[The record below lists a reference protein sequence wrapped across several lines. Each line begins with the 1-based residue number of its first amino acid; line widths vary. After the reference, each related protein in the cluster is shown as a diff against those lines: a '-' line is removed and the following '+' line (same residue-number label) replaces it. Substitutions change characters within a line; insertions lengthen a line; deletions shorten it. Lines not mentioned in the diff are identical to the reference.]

1 MAQSKYK
8 RHSRGGRFR
17 QQGEGSR
24 AAVDEIRRQR
34 QTEIDA
40 LKTQA
45 LQQKERDSL
54 QISGIRNVAKNE
66 AENRQILQDLEN
78 KIYQNKRNA
87 ISVRSETEVDAL
99 LGQAK
104 ELGRESDFWKEFA
117 TKHSQN
123 YAQLATGIY
132 DYAQYRA
139 AINAYEGMS
148 DNQKNLAIASYENNY
163 NIVENEMGESIIEI
177 NSLKDRKDLITSTV
191 GRFANNRYL
200 HKMLANDY
208 IQTNKATQDLLRSAT
223 TPDGKALYNK
233 DTAAAM
239 TMNKAYNF
247 IHSHGI
253 PLNSEAAQKIISSA
267 KQTAVIEVT
276 SLTKA
281 DELKTDTL
289 DIDELIRVVKDN
301 YAEINNPAYYVN
313 KKGEKVYVENDNAIK
328 LKNFIAS
335 KTGQESLRVASG
347 RERFYDN
354 LYLLYHAIDG
364 SHVKGTS
371 GILAP
376 GDPSRQAETPKQK
389 WARVLEKVADGLD
402 FKTVADGV
410 DILNIPVRNMKTGQ
424 VILNKNGE
432 PAEYLLDKHPELKTE
447 ITRILREKQKNSIS
461 DRDLKIRTEQLKG
474 FTKFNTQLEEDFNN
488 NNFINTLLNEDWQLA
503 ASSWALDKKNF
514 GSEESNFILDVLGQ
528 SPELFS
534 KQKKFS
540 DNKIL
545 SQRISRVDNEFFSG
559 DVNGALFSYTQIGEE
574 VPRLVKMHEALV
586 AANKLPNFSKEVKE
600 FISNEFAGNIAG
612 GLTAKNIANK
622 NDLLHMIDK
631 GIGRFMVVWA
641 SQSDI
646 VDVEARFQATKDI
659 LDKEITA
666 GLTKQ
671 TGWAAATEFLKD
683 KNQIVGYR
691 FAALEN
697 KGVPTGTVY
706 KQSDIESFFSIW
718 DTNFENATS
727 AGFLKDATWTG
738 DQNSINKQKVQDV
751 LITRFDDLVTL
762 DDAYRLLNA
771 ISTGTADNQK
781 TIPSNL
787 AKFIAVSK
795 KQGHGLTTREIMNMA
810 IEHIKNEGDSIWTQD
825 QTIDSQFKDYN
836 YEWPAHQDDLI
847 KKTCNITPRDTAD
860 GIGITT
866 CQFLKDRGIDMNQS
880 IITNYLRERE
890 RFN

>member
-24 AAVDEIRRQR
+24 AGVDNIRQQR

-54 QISGIRNVAKNE
+54 QIAGLRNVSKTE
-66 AENRQILQDLEN
+66 AENRNILQDLEN

-87 ISVRSETEVDAL
+87 ITVRSQTEVDAL

-104 ELGRESDFWKEFA
+104 ELGREAEFWEEFA

-123 YAQLATGIY
+123 YAKLATGVY
-132 DYAQYRA
+132 DYAQYRS
-139 AINAYEGMS
+139 AINAYESMS
-148 DNQKNLAIASYENNY
+148 DDQKNLAVASYENNY

-223 TPDGKALYNK
+223 TPDGKALYSK

-289 DIDELIRVVKDN
+289 DIEELIRVAKDN

-335 KTGQESLRVASG
+335 KTGNESLRVASG
-347 RERFYDN
+347 RERFN
-354 LYLLYHAIDG
+354 NSLYLIYHALDG
-364 SHVKGTS
+364 SHVKGTN

-389 WARVLEKVADGLD
+389 WTRVLEMVADGLD

-410 DILNIPVRNMKTGQ
+410 DILNIPVRDMKSGQ
-424 VILNKNGE
+424 VILNKNNE

-447 ITRILREKQKNSIS
+447 IIRILKEKQSNSIS

-474 FTKFNTQLEEDFNN
+474 FTKFNTQLESDFDD
-488 NNFINTLLNEDWQLA
+488 NNFINTLLNKDWVLS
-503 ASSWALDKKNF
+503 ASTWALDKKNS

-534 KQKKFS
+534 KQGKFS

-545 SQRISRVDNEFFSG
+545 SQKIYRVDNEFFSG

-574 VPRLVKMHEALV
+574 VPRLAKMHEALV
-586 AANKLPNFSKEVKE
+586 DANKIPEFSKEVKN
-600 FISNEFAGNIAG
+600 FITNEFAGNIAG
-612 GLTAKNIANK
+612 GITSKNIANK
-622 NDLLHMIDK
+622 NDLLHMVDK
-631 GIGRFMVVWA
+631 GVGRFMVVWA
-641 SQSDI
+641 SKSDI
-646 VDVEARFQATKDI
+646 VDVDARLQATKDI
-659 LDKEITA
+659 LDKEISD
-666 GLTKQ
+666 GLNKQ
-671 TGWAAATEFLKD
+671 IGWAAATELGSSGDTVLGYKFNALSNKD
-683 KNQIVGYR
+683 
-691 FAALEN
+691 
-697 KGVPTGTVY
+697 VPTGTVY
-706 KQSDIESFFSIW
+706 KDKDIDNFFSIW
-718 DTNFENATS
+718 DNNFETLS
-727 AGFLKDATWTG
+727 SGGFFDDATWTG
-738 DQNSINKQKVQDV
+738 DQDSINKQKVKDV

-771 ISTGTADNQK
+771 ISTGTASNQSLPK
-781 TIPSNL
+781 NL
-787 AKFIAVSK
+787 AKFIKGSK
-795 KQGHGLTTREIMNMA
+795 RHQHGLTTRDIMNMA
-810 IEHIKNEGDSIWTQD
+810 IEHIKNNGDSIWTKD

-836 YEWPAHQDDLI
+836 YEWPASTDDLI

-866 CQFLKDRGIDMNQS
+866 CQFLKDRGIDMNQT
-880 IITNYLRERE
+880 IIEEYIRKRE

>member
-24 AAVDEIRRQR
+24 AAIDEIRRQR
-34 QTEIDA
+34 QIEIDA

-45 LQQKERDSL
+45 LQQKEQDSL
-54 QISGIRNVAKNE
+54 QISGLRNVAKNE
-66 AENRQILQDLEN
+66 AENRNILQNLEN

-87 ISVRSETEVDAL
+87 ITVRSQTEVDAL

-104 ELGRESDFWKEFA
+104 ELGREAEFWEEFA
-117 TKHSQN
+117 TKHSAN
-123 YAQLATGIY
+123 YASLATGVFE
-132 DYAQYRA
+132 YAQYRA

-148 DNQKNLAIASYENNY
+148 DDQKNLTVASYENNY
-163 NIVENEMGESIIEI
+163 NIVENEMSESIIEI
-177 NSLKDRKDLITSTV
+177 KSLKDRKDLITSTV

-223 TPDGKALYNK
+223 TADGRVLYNK
-233 DTAAAM
+233 NTAAVM

-253 PLNSEAAQKIISSA
+253 PLNSAAAQKILSNA
-267 KQTAVIEVT
+267 KQTAVVETT
-276 SLTKA
+276 SLTKS
-281 DELKTDTL
+281 DNYKTDQL
-289 DIDELIRVVKDN
+289 DIQEHIRLAKD
-301 YAEINNPAYYVN
+301 ALVDINRAATKPYKN
-313 KKGEKVYVENDNAIK
+313 KYGTSISGH
-328 LKNFIAS
+328 I
-335 KTGQESLRVASG
+335 SG
-347 RERFYDN
+347 REEFNDS
-354 LYLLYHAIDG
+354 LYLLYHVIEG
-364 SHVKGTS
+364 SHVKGANNT
-371 GILAP
+371 IIAP
-376 GDPSRQAETPKQK
+376 GDPSRLAETPKQK
-389 WARVLEKVADGLD
+389 WARVIELVTNGLD
-402 FKTVADGV
+402 FKTPADGV
-410 DILNIPVRNMKTGQ
+410 DILNIPVRDMKTGK
-424 VILNKNGE
+424 VILNKNGD
-432 PAEYLLDKHPELKTE
+432 PAEYLLDKHPEMKAE
-447 ITRILREKQKNSIS
+447 VIRILKQKQTNSIS

-488 NNFINTLLNEDWQLA
+488 NNFINTLLNKDWVLS
-503 ASSWALDKKNF
+503 ASTWALDKKNI

-534 KQKKFS
+534 KNKKFS

-545 SQRISRVDNEFFSG
+545 SQKIYRVDNEFFSG

-574 VPRLVKMHEALV
+574 IPRLTKMHEALIE
-586 AANKLPNFSKEVKE
+586 ANKKPEFSKKVKE
-600 FISNEFAGNIAG
+600 FITNEFAGEISG
-612 GLTAKNIANK
+612 GITAKNVANK
-622 NDLLHMIDK
+622 NHIIEMVDK

-646 VDVEARFQATKDI
+646 KDVEARFDATKEI
-659 LDKEITA
+659 LEREISN
-666 GLTKQ
+666 GITKK
-671 TGWAAATEFLKD
+671 TGWAAATETLKD
-683 KNQIVGYR
+683 GSLTVGYK
-691 FAALEN
+691 FAAIEN

-771 ISTGTADNQK
+771 ISTGTADNQ
-781 TIPSNL
+781 TSIPKNL

-795 KQGHGLTTREIMNMA
+795 KQEHGLTTRDIMNMA
-810 IEHIKNEGDSIWTQD
+810 IEHIKNNGDSIWTQD

-836 YEWPAHQDDLI
+836 YEWPAHQEDLI

-866 CQFLKDRGIDMNQS
+866 CQFLKDRGIDMNQT
-880 IITNYLRERE
+880 IIEKYLRERE